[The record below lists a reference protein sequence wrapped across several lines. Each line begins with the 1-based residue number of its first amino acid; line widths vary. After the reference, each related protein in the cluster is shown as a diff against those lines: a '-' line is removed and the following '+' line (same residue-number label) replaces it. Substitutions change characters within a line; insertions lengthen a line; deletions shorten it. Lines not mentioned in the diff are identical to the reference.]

1 MRLVYREM
9 GKWYVVYKGRVPGV
23 YEKWED
29 CKKQVNEFKDNNHKS
44 YKTKAEAEARYA
56 NHLLEEEKTNRMMTS
71 NIIVN
76 NHNIYDSKAETEARY
91 LHHLPAEERK
101 NRMKSNFIV
110 IPFLLIVI
118 VILLYVIV
126 V

>member
-1 MRLVYREM
+1 MK
-9 GKWYVVYKGRVPGV
+9 KWYVVYQGHVPGV
-23 YEKWED
+23 YEEWKD
-29 CKKQVNEFKDNNHKS
+29 CLKQVNKFKGNNHKS
-44 YKTKAEAEARYA
+44 YKTKTGAKARYS
-56 NHLLEEEKTNRMMTS
+56 NHLLEEEKKNRMKS

-91 LHHLPAEERK
+91 LHHLLAEERK

-126 V
+126 F